1 VHDADD
7 TRNGS
12 PAHELRL
19 VRELAAALLTQARD
33 IAAAMAER
41 VHAAIPE
48 LAQDAA
54 GPLIAHTRDTCRA
67 NVDQVLR
74 ALARGEAVDD
84 LAAPPQAIDCAHS
97 YVQRELALAV
107 LLRAYQ
113 VGQACFLER
122 WTGAMAARAQDD
134 PALGT
139 ALMASTAWV
148 FAYVDKTCEQLVVE
162 YGSARERWVR
172 TPEAVRAETARAV
185 LDGTLRDEREASRLL
200 GHELARRHHLAVV
213 MWDASRG
220 PQPLDRTASALS
232 EALGMGEPLVVRPG
246 GSELWVW
253 LSGLERPET
262 EPRVRSASIDQ
273 PAGVRIAAGRLWPG
287 IHGFRRS
294 HAEARAAAAVAVLAG
309 REAPAVT
316 HYDDVELVS
325 LLSTD
330 LERAR
335 AFVAY
340 ELEGLA
346 RSDRASARLR
356 ETMLVLLQEGMSNAR
371 AAQRLHVHSNTV
383 AYRTA
388 RAQELLGRRLV
399 DRRLQV
405 AAALTLAE
413 TLGDVVLDSE
423 GGEPS

>member
-1 VHDADD
+1 VHDPDD
-7 TRNGS
+7 TQNGS
-12 PAHELRL
+12 PADELTI
-19 VRELAAALLTQARD
+19 VRQLAAALLTQAGD
-33 IAAAMAER
+33 ISAAMAGR

-48 LAQDAA
+48 LAEAGA
-54 GPLIAHTRDTCRA
+54 GPLIAQSRDTCRA

-74 ALARGEAVDD
+74 ALARGDPVVD
-84 LAAPPQAIDCAHS
+84 LAAPPEAIDCAHS
-97 YVQRELALAV
+97 YVQRELSLAV

-122 WTGAMAARAQDD
+122 WTAAMAAQAQDD
-134 PALGT
+134 PGLGAALT
-139 ALMASTAWV
+139 ASTAWV
-148 FAYVDKTCEQLVVE
+148 FAYVDKVCGQLVAE
-162 YGSARERWVR
+162 YDAARERWAR

-185 LDGTLRDEREASRLL
+185 LDGTLRDEREAGRLL

-213 MWDASRG
+213 MWDAAGG
-220 PQPLDRTASALS
+220 PQPLDPTASALA

-253 LSGLERPET
+253 LSGLQRPET
-262 EPRVRSASIDQ
+262 EPHVRLASIDQ
-273 PAGVRIAAGRLWPG
+273 PPELRIAVGRLWAG
-287 IHGFRRS
+287 IDGFRRS

-309 REAPAVT
+309 REGRALT

-325 LLSTD
+325 LLSAD

-340 ELEGLA
+340 ELDGLG

-356 ETMLVLLQEGMSNAR
+356 ETILVLLQEGMSNAR

-388 RAQELLGRRLV
+388 RAQELLGHRLV

-423 GGEPS
+423 GGGPS